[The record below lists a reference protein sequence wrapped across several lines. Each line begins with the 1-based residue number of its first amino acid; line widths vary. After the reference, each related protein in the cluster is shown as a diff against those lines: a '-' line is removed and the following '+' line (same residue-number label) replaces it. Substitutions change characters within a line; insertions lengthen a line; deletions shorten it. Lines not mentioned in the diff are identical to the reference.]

1 MTLPQPTQSNTHTH
15 IITRQPTHSHTT
27 QSMANICTRLC
38 MSTHSRHA
46 TATPRPPGPR
56 TPLGGTHLQR
66 GGALLEV
73 DRDQRGAAPRDG
85 GPDLVHQRGARLLRH
100 HLHVLQQGADVAR
113 DTQHLHHRTI
123 KRGRGLWAGQRGGSA
138 VREGPA
144 GPYQCSCAAPNAGQW
159 GGGYCGPKPAPADPR
174 AGSPPRMPGQSP
186 TPGDTR
192 GMDSCCPAFWRF
204 LRNPVDCLPTGA
216 PQPWQ
221 QEWPRRSEQQGVP
234 TRIRAICGA
243 EY

>member
-1 MTLPQPTQSNTHTH
+1 MPPQRRGHRDPAPPWGAHTSSGVGHSWKWIATSAARHRATVAPTSSTSAARASSDTTSTCFSKAPTLHV
-15 IITRQPTHSHTT
+15 IHST
-27 QSMANICTRLC
+27 
-38 MSTHSRHA
+38 STI
-46 TATPRPPGPR
+46 GPSS
-56 TPLGGTHLQR
+56 
-66 GGALLEV
+66 
-73 DRDQRGAAPRDG
+73 GAAG
-85 GPDLVHQRGARLLRH
+85 CGP
-100 HLHVLQQGADVAR
+100 
-113 DTQHLHHRTI
+113 
-123 KRGRGLWAGQRGGSA
+123 GRGEAALSGKARRGPISVP
-138 VREGPA
+138 VRPRMQVSG
-144 GPYQCSCAAPNAGQW
+144 

-234 TRIRAICGA
+234 TRIRAIGGA